1 MEEVKCSATGTLR
14 LRKSLIIRTPVFQTV
29 EDGLDVFPVTAGHR
43 VHLITEAL
51 VAFGPVGDGV
61 WVVFDALAEIFED
74 SSRI

>member
-1 MEEVKCSATGTLR
+1 MISSAICTRRIFAVAAL
-14 LRKSLIIRTPVFQTV
+14 TV
-29 EDGLDVFPVTAGHR
+29 TFPWNDWALG
-43 VHLITEAL
+43 EAL